1 MSGRDF
7 DPFGSL
13 GPINPQDPT
22 EPDAPV
28 DPRATELPPG
38 FDAAEDPGAQGVGD
52 LAPWKPPSRPARSP
66 FTPVPG
72 APAGRTARK
81 FPGAGAAAAAA
92 AGAAAGAGSLE
103 PKRTEAPSTALP
115 TAPTADVVTPNVA
128 PEPVVTPEP
137 ELMFFPTAA
146 ATPGEAAPAM
156 GFDAA
161 MEGPADAPAEPAAAP
176 RAEAVSHA
184 DPVDAPADAASDPEF
199 EDAAAFLQSL
209 TEELELDPEGLDD
222 PRWASDPVADLAG
235 EVELEVELDP
245 EPVAVVPEEP
255 APAEPV
261 VPLVPVTAV
270 RASAPV
276 LSAVSAPAPVVAP
289 VTAATP
295 PARGARRWL
304 PYAAAVLIPLLFGG
318 AVWATSGGQPSPANP
333 PAAQSSDEAVAPAPA
348 DAGPIR
354 VLAMGDMLPHDSV
367 NQNAVQA
374 DGSINFTPFFDGIQ
388 PNLAGADAVFCNQE
402 VPSAGVDFGISG
414 YPTFNTYAEFSRDLR
429 QGVGCNL
436 VNLATNHSAD
446 KGPEGIAATRGQW
459 DALDALS
466 VSGANRSAEEQSTI
480 QYGEVRG
487 VKTALVSFAEYSNA
501 PIDEVSLNFMG
512 DDALV
517 ERLLTE
523 ARANAQLVIVSAHW
537 GTEDSHDV
545 NDQQRAFA
553 QRVADL
559 GADVVLGTGPHVLQ
573 PVEWVPR
580 ADGGQTLV
588 WYSLGNMLNTQL
600 GVDQRTGI
608 IASFEVVPGADGGPA
623 TVANPSGVLTWMHYD
638 WTPEEEAALQ
648 LDARHALSIQ
658 PLAAS
663 AELLARTTYGVS
675 VEQIAEQ
682 SAAIL
687 GPLVAL
693 SPGV

>member
-1 MSGRDF
+1 M
-7 DPFGSL
+7 
-13 GPINPQDPT
+13 
-22 EPDAPV
+22 
-28 DPRATELPPG
+28 
-38 FDAAEDPGAQGVGD
+38 
-52 LAPWKPPSRPARSP
+52 
-66 FTPVPG
+66 
-72 APAGRTARK
+72 
-81 FPGAGAAAAAA
+81 
-92 AGAAAGAGSLE
+92 
-103 PKRTEAPSTALP
+103 
-115 TAPTADVVTPNVA
+115 
-128 PEPVVTPEP
+128 
-137 ELMFFPTAA
+137 
-146 ATPGEAAPAM
+146 
-156 GFDAA
+156 
-161 MEGPADAPAEPAAAP
+161 
-176 RAEAVSHA
+176 SHA
-184 DPVDAPADAASDPEF
+184 DPVDAPADAAFDPEF
-199 EDAAAFLQSL
+199 
-209 TEELELDPEGLDD
+209 
-222 PRWASDPVADLAG
+222 
-235 EVELEVELDP
+235 ELDP

-261 VPLVPVTAV
+261 VPLVRVTAV

-276 LSAVSAPAPVVAP
+276 LPAVSAPAPVVAP

-333 PAAQSSDEAVAPAPA
+333 PAAQSSDEAAAPAPA

-663 AELLARTTYGVS
+663 AELLARTTYGES